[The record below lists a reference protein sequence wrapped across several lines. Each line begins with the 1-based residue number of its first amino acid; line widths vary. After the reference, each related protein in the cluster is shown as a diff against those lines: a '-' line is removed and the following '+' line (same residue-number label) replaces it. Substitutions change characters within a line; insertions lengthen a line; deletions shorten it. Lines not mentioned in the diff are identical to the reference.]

1 MKVIDK
7 KIEKI
12 NKQIELLKQQKKA
25 ILEEK
30 KSKEKLVELSETKKK
45 HLLRLGKILDEAGI
59 RTQKEVRELIE
70 IRGMYLS
77 KHTDKDLDKDI
88 EVIEEEELI
97 NTDEPIEIIEEIK
110 QEDRVKEIKPKKTS
124 KSSQAKIEDEEI
136 SVPKQSRKEKF
147 GTSKK
152 KLDNSKSKE
161 KTRNRLF
168 G

>member
-1 MKVIDK
+1 MKGIDK

-25 ILEEK
+25 ILEQK

-45 HLLRLGKILDEAGI
+45 HLLKLGKILDGAGI
-59 RTQKEVRELIE
+59 KTQKEVKELIE
-70 IRGMYLS
+70 IRDMYLS
-77 KHTDKDLDKDI
+77 KQTDKDLDKDI

-97 NTDEPIEIIEEIK
+97 NTDKPIEIIE
-110 QEDRVKEIKPKKTS
+110 EIKPKKTS
-124 KSSQAKIEDEEI
+124 KSSKAKIEDEEMI
-136 SVPKQSRKEKF
+136 LPKQSRKEKF
-147 GTSKK
+147 VTSKK